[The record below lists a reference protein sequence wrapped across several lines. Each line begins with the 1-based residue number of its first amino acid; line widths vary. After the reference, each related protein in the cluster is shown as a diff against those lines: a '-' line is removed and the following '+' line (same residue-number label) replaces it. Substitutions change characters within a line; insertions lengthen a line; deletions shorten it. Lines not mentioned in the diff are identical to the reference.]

1 MRLTAK
7 LEASKDPAGVLR
19 DSLKQA
25 VAAYGRQLTKDL
37 ESAQADLKA
46 QAATLKQREV
56 AAAIKASPDAAKLAE
71 SLQASLQQRD
81 KQLTEEARTLQKAL
95 KQIAQ
100 DLDSVK

>member
-7 LEASKDPAGVLR
+7 LEASKDPGGVLR

-25 VAAYGRQLTKDL
+25 AVIYGRQLTQDL

-56 AAAIKASPDAAKLAE
+56 GAAVKASPDAAKLVQ
-71 SLQASLQQRD
+71 SLQASLQQRG
-81 KQLTEEARTLQKAL
+81 KQLTEEAQTLQKAL
-95 KQIAQ
+95 KQIPQ
-100 DLDSVK
+100 DLDSMK